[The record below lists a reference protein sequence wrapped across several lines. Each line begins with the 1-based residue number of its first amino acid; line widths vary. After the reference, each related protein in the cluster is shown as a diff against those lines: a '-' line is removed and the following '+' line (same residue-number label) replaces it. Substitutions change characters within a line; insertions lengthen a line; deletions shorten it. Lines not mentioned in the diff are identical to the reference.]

1 MMTSSSGSQGGSLA
15 SSGGG
20 GGSSLA
26 LLQHVE
32 GNVGSLLAGDEHG
45 TEGGAHAGGAV
56 HLRELHA
63 SQDQAR
69 DHLKTME
76 DS

>member
-1 MMTSSSGSQGGSLA
+1 MALLSSGCQGGSLA
-15 SSGGG
+15 ASSGSGGG
-20 GGSSLA
+20 SLA

-32 GNVGSLLAGDEHG
+32 GDMGSLLARDEHG

-56 HLRELHA
+56 NLRELHA

-69 DHLKTME
+69 DDLQ
-76 DS
+76 